1 MSAGAPESATVEIE
15 ARPKLNL
22 CLRVLDA
29 RPDGYHEIESLAVSL
44 TEPHDVLT
52 VSRHVPAPGVHL
64 VVGGDLPDVPT
75 DESNLALR
83 AAHALLEHAGLEADV
98 EIVLH
103 KRIPAGAGL
112 GGGSADAAAA
122 LVGVRALLELRVDD
136 ASLEQIA
143 AGIGADVAF
152 CLREGAAWMR
162 GRGDELEA
170 ADTPALRALVAV
182 PPVHCATASVY
193 AAWDDLGGPQ
203 GRTVT
208 PPPGV
213 AGLPELRNDLEPAA
227 WHVCP
232 SLVEFRDAVESE
244 CGRPAIMAG
253 SGSAYVVLYAD
264 DETPGRAVAAV
275 RERTGALVASAAV
288 TPTPLVVHA

>member
-1 MSAGAPESATVEIE
+1 MSERAVSATVEIE
-15 ARPKLNL
+15 ARAKLNL
-22 CLRVLDA
+22 CLRVLGV
-29 RPDGYHEIESLAVSL
+29 RPDGYHGIESLAVSL

-52 VSRHVPAPGVHL
+52 FSQRVPAPGVHL
-64 VVGGDLPDVPT
+64 VVGGDLPDVPD

-83 AAHALLEHAGLEADV
+83 AARALLEHTGTRADV

-122 LVGVRALLELRVDD
+122 LVGVRALLELPVDD
-136 ASLEQIA
+136 ASLSHIA

-152 CLREGAAWMR
+152 CLGEGAAWMR
-162 GRGDELEA
+162 GRGDDLA
-170 ADTPALRALVAV
+170 PVATPALRALVAV
-182 PPVHCATASVY
+182 PPVHCATAAVY
-193 AAWDDLGGPQ
+193 AAWDDLGGPK

-208 PPPGV
+208 PPRGV

-232 SLVEFRDAVESE
+232 SLADFRDAVESE

-275 RERTGALVASAAV
+275 RERTGAAVASAAV
-288 TPTPLVVHA
+288 TATPLVVHT